1 MDSYGQIWTV
11 MGRWSDIGMLDVLD
25 VVWVGVKSWWCLIRE
40 TCQVPWGGWGSEDS
54 EDSGDLPWLTV
65 TCIYHE
71 NELRLAEVSCF
82 CKVSAGVGISTRVN
96 LLCEV
101 HPPRVLPLHRCAGLL
116 FIEKPWETIVSG
128 SVFMDMM
135 QHPFLIIFIHPASL
149 PSGLKFVWYFYLLS
163 NLVGSSSCCIFVGPQ
178 NAQNPQGPHLR
189 LGNSWQSR
197 FAALIW
203 QLLRSFKADAP
214 DFVPMSM
221 TTQFQAMVAM
231 NLGDLGDWLCAVRA
245 MSGHDCFQLC
255 VDHGSCGAIQESAT
269 QKGS

>member
-1 MDSYGQIWTV
+1 MDSYGQMVRHWDVGCVGCSLSRCEV
-11 MGRWSDIGMLDVLD
+11 M
-25 VVWVGVKSWWCLIRE
+25 VVFD
-40 TCQVPWGGWGSEDS
+40 P
-54 EDSGDLPWLTV
+54 GDLPGPLRRLRLGRFRRFGWLTV
-65 TCIYHE
+65 TYGD
-71 NELRLAEVSCF
+71 LYLSRKRA
-82 CKVSAGVGISTRVN
+82 SASWSLLLLQGVGRGWNLHSRESSLWSTP
-96 LLCEV
+96 
-101 HPPRVLPLHRCAGLL
+101 PPRVLPLHRCAGLL